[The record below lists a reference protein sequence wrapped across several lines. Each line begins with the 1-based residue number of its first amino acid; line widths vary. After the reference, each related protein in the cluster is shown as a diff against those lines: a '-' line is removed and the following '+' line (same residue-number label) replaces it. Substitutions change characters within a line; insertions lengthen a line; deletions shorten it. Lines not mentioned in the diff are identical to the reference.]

1 MVLFNKKCHLF
12 MCMSRC
18 SIPEEAVA
26 DEPGSD
32 MTDGA
37 ERVSDAPA
45 EPVGREEVAP
55 CYCTNGSMSQ
65 LRKMNMSAF
74 AFQSQVM

>member
-1 MVLFNKKCHLF
+1 

-55 CYCTNGSMSQ
+55 CCCANASLKNELECVCFPKTSHVVLPIPLSPKIE
-65 LRKMNMSAF
+65 L
-74 AFQSQVM
+74 